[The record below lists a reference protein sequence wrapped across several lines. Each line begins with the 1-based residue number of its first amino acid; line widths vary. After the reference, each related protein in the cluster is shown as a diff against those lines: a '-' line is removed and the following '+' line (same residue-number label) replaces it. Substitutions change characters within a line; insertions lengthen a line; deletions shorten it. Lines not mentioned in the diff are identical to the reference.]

1 MRWLHRLFQKSR
13 AEQQL
18 DKELRFHLDRQI
30 ADHLAAGLSAE
41 EARRRANLEFGG
53 VDRVKEEVRDTRW
66 ETHLD
71 NLLRDFR
78 YALRSLRKDRRFAI
92 VAIFALA
99 LGIGA
104 STVIFSVI
112 YNGLLHPFPYKD
124 ADGIS
129 IFQIHDLDQG
139 HTGGRGMFSVSEFL
153 DYREQNHV
161 FADMV
166 GTSYAHVLYTY
177 HDGVMQLT
185 AAKVTPNTFEFL
197 GVPPILGRWIT
208 AEDGRSDASPV
219 VLINYRFWKEQFGG
233 NPNIVGT
240 TLTLNNLPATVIGIM
255 PSRFQYFG
263 ADVWLPLI
271 LNRNGI
277 SAQTSVGDDPP
288 RYVIAEERRKP
299 GVTLEA
305 AAADLDV
312 IAHRLCKLYPKDYP
326 KRFNVWT
333 DTLASDVVG
342 DFKGTLYILLSAV
355 AMLLLIAC
363 SNVANLL
370 LARATTRQKEI
381 GIRGSLGATRG
392 RLIRQLFV
400 ESFVLATAGCLAG
413 CAFAFGGLKWVVAAI
428 SLGGGLPG
436 EASVTLNFPA
446 LLFAA
451 AITMLITLLC
461 GLAPALHAVNAHL
474 QTSLAGSGKG
484 VNANF
489 GHATLR
495 SSLVIVEVALSL
507 VLLIGAG
514 LMMRSFLAITHVD
527 LGFNTKNV
535 FVAGLSTPK
544 GSYDTPEKLELL
556 YQPLLQRIA
565 AIPGVV
571 AVSESWGVPP
581 FDLQENE
588 IVIPGKSHSET
599 WRAALELC
607 SEGYFKTLEF
617 QAIRGRLLSETD
629 INSARHVAVINE
641 AFARNYFGEEDP
653 IGHTI
658 KFNFFD
664 ELPGGPKDAYFEI
677 IGLTRDFKNAGVQ
690 NPPIPQAFI
699 PYTVTGARN
708 RAILVRTSTE
718 PLAFTKTITQEI
730 WAIDRNI
737 ALPYTGT
744 LESFMHRFS
753 YARPEFGFKTL
764 GAFAGIGLLLVIIGV
779 FSVMAYTV
787 SLQTH
792 EFGIRLALGAQR
804 RDVLTMVLGK
814 GLVLVASG
822 ALIGVVASTA
832 LTHFLASQIWGV
844 SATDPLTFVLVIA
857 LVTLFGLCACLL
869 PARHAASVDPLVAL
883 RYE

>member
-1 MRWLHRLFQKSR
+1 MRWLHHLFQKSH

-30 ADHLAAGLSAE
+30 ADYLAAGLSAE

-53 VDRVKEEVRDTRW
+53 LDRVKEEVRDTRW

-78 YALRSLRKDRRFAI
+78 YALRSLGKDRRFAI

-112 YNGLLHPFPYKD
+112 YNGFLHPFPYKD
-124 ADGIS
+124 ANGIS
-129 IFQIHDLDQG
+129 IFQIHDLDQA
-139 HTGGRGMFSVSEFL
+139 HTGGRGAFSVSEFL

-161 FADMV
+161 FEDMV
-166 GTSYAHVLYTY
+166 GTSYARVLYTH
-177 HDGVMQLT
+177 HDGAMQLT

-208 AEDGRSDASPV
+208 AEDGRSGAPPV

-233 NPNIVGT
+233 NPNIIGT
-240 TLTLNNLPATVIGIM
+240 TLTLNNVPATVVGIM
-255 PSRFQYFG
+255 PPRFQYFG
-263 ADVWLPLI
+263 GDVWLPLN
-271 LNRNGI
+271 LNRNRI
-277 SAQTSVGDDPP
+277 SAQTSLADGEP

-370 LARATTRQKEI
+370 LARATTREKEI
-381 GIRGSLGATRG
+381 GIRASLGASRS

-451 AITMLITLLC
+451 AVTMLITLLC

-484 VNANF
+484 VSANF
-489 GHATLR
+489 GHARLR

-527 LGFNTKNV
+527 LGFNPKNV

-544 GSYDTPEKLELL
+544 GSYDTSEKLKLL
-556 YQPLLQRIA
+556 YQPLLQRLA
-565 AIPGVV
+565 VVPGVV

-581 FDLQENE
+581 FDLEESE
-588 IVIPGKSHSET
+588 IVIPGKAHSET

-607 SEGYFKTLEF
+607 SEGYFKTLGF

-629 INSARHVAVINE
+629 IDSARRVAVINE
-641 AFARNYFGEEDP
+641 TFARNYFGAEEP

-690 NPPIPQAFI
+690 NPPMPQAFM
-699 PYTVTGARN
+699 PYTVTGLRD

-753 YARPEFGFKTL
+753 YARPEFGLKTL

-804 RDVLTMVLGK
+804 RDVLTIVLRK
-814 GLVLVASG
+814 GLLLVASG

-832 LTHFLASQIWGV
+832 LTHFLAGQIWGV

-857 LVTLFGLCACLL
+857 LVTLFGLCACFL
-869 PARHAASVDPLVAL
+869 PARQAASVDPLVAL

>member
-1 MRWLHRLFQKSR
+1 M
-13 AEQQL
+13 
-18 DKELRFHLDRQI
+18 
-30 ADHLAAGLSAE
+30 SAE

-124 ADGIS
+124 ANGIS
-129 IFQIHDLDQG
+129 IFQIHDLDQA
-139 HTGGRGMFSVSEFL
+139 HTGGRGAFSVPEFL

-161 FADMV
+161 FEDMV
-166 GTSYAHVLYTY
+166 GTSYARVLYTY
-177 HDGVMQLT
+177 HDGIMQLT
-185 AAKVTPNTFEFL
+185 AAKVTTNTFEFL
-197 GVPPILGRWIT
+197 GVQPLLGRWIT
-208 AEDGRSDASPV
+208 AEDGRSGAPPV

-233 NPNIVGT
+233 NPNVMGS
-240 TLTLNNLPATVIGIM
+240 TLTLNSLPATVVGIM
-255 PSRFQYFG
+255 PPRFQYFG
-263 ADVWLPLI
+263 ADVWLPLA
-271 LNRNGI
+271 LNRKPADNSDASGE
-277 SAQTSVGDDPP
+277 P

-299 GVTLEA
+299 NISLQAV
-305 AAADLDV
+305 AADLDV

-370 LARATTRQKEI
+370 LARATTREKEI
-381 GIRGSLGATRG
+381 GIRASLGASRG
-392 RLIRQLFV
+392 RLICQLFV
-400 ESFVLATAGCLAG
+400 ESFVLASAGCLAG
-413 CAFAFGGLKWVVAAI
+413 CAFAFGGLKWVVAVIPPSA
-428 SLGGGLPG
+428 GLPS
-436 EASVTLNFPA
+436 EAWVTLNLPA

-451 AITMLITLLC
+451 AVTMLITLLC

-484 VNANF
+484 VSANF

-495 SSLVIVEVALSL
+495 SSLVILEVALSL

-514 LMMRSFLAITHVD
+514 LMMRSFIAITHVD
-527 LGFNTKNV
+527 LGFNPKNL

-544 GSYDTPEKLELL
+544 GSYDTPEKLKLL
-556 YQPLLQRIA
+556 YQQLLRRLA
-565 AIPGVV
+565 VVPGVLT
-571 AVSESWGVPP
+571 VSESWGVPP
-581 FDLQENE
+581 FDLEESE
-588 IVIPGKSHSET
+588 IVVRGKSHSET

-607 SEGYFKTLEF
+607 SDGYFKTLEF
-617 QAIRGRLLSETD
+617 QAVRGRLLSETD
-629 INSARHVAVINE
+629 IDSARHVAVINE
-641 AFARNYFGEEDP
+641 TFARNYFGAEEP

-677 IGLTRDFKNAGVQ
+677 IGLTRDFKNAGIQ

-699 PYTVTGARN
+699 PYTITGLRD

-718 PLAFTKTITQEI
+718 PLAFTKTITREI

-753 YARPEFGFKTL
+753 YARPEFGLKTL

-804 RDVLTMVLGK
+804 RDVLTMVLRK

-832 LTHFLASQIWGV
+832 LTHFLAGQKWGV
-844 SATDPLTFVLVIA
+844 SATDPWTFVLVIA